1 MTEDE
6 RARVESCARHDIG
19 YLAESA
25 LALCVEVRQL
35 REALLACSRP
45 RQFGPCW
52 CDTLAGLY
60 CVGQKQCRAARKA
73 LSLEQS

>member
-1 MTEDE
+1 MTRGPD
-6 RARVESCARHDIG
+6 RIESCARHDIG
-19 YLAESA
+19 YLAVCDVWR
-25 LALCVEVRQL
+25 LCAEVRQL

-60 CVGQKQCRAARKA
+60 CVGQEQCRAARKA